1 MSDEIDDLA
10 GRRRLK
16 VTAQILADHGDE
28 VGDYVYH
35 AMQAASDDHE
45 AVRRWLP
52 VIDKM
57 VELSGQSGCC
67 NDAAGAPAPALS
79 RPHRR
84 RGPYLC

>member
-45 AVRRWLP
+45 AVRR
-52 VIDKM
+52 
-57 VELSGQSGCC
+57 
-67 NDAAGAPAPALS
+67 
-79 RPHRR
+79 
-84 RGPYLC
+84 